1 MIKNA
6 LLLKK
11 FNEDFIK
18 NKKLSYKKALKI
30 YEALW
35 NEARNFSVLSPKN
48 YFQRLDTDI
57 KIAEIINYKV
67 KKNV

>member
-18 NKKLSYKKALKI
+18 NKKLSYKKAMKI

-35 NEARNFSVLSPKN
+35 NEARNFSVLPRKN
-48 YFQRLDTDI
+48 YFQSLDIDI
-57 KIAEIINYKV
+57 KIAGIINYKV